1 MGQARDKI
9 DMLKGMV
16 QQAQRNGAVSAQVA
30 NAFWDIVGDRP
41 VAATPAAPVDRAV
54 TISLRVSGSA
64 ALPAGAE
71 REIERALAGLAG
83 RVGQTVTPGSVR
95 VS

>member
-16 QQAQRNGAVSAQVA
+16 TQARANGSISSQVA

-41 VAATPAAPVDRAV
+41 AAPSRPVDREV
-54 TISLRVSGSA
+54 VIRLRVSGP

-71 REIERALAGLAG
+71 REVERALVGLAA
-83 RVGQTVTPGSVR
+83 RAGQRVTPGSVR

>member
-9 DMLKGMV
+9 DALKGMV
-16 QQAQRNGAVSAQVA
+16 TNAERNGSLPAPLAR
-30 NAFWDIVGDRP
+30 AFWDIVGDRP
-41 VAATPAAPVDRAV
+41 TVVPARPVDRAV
-54 TISLRVSGSA
+54 TISLRVSGP

-71 REIERALAGLAG
+71 REIERTLAGLAG
-83 RVGQTVTPGSVR
+83 RAGQTVTPGSVR